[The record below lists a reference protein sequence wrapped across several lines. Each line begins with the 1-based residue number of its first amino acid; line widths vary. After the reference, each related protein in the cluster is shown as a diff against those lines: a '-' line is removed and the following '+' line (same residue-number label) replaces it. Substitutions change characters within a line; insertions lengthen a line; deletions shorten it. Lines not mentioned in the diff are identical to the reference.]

1 MDPEVLEK
9 LVVQNESKIVFFIF
23 DGLGGLAMPGKGGT
37 ELQVARKPNL
47 DRLARDSICGLLDPI
62 HPGIS
67 PGSGPAHFAL
77 FGYDPIRC
85 NIGRGVL
92 SAAGVE
98 FDLTDRD
105 LAARA
110 NFCTLDGKG
119 IITDRR
125 AGRIPTEEA
134 ARLCEK
140 VKKSVRM
147 PAGCELFLMPEKE
160 YRAVFV
166 LRGDDLSEAIADTDP
181 QRTGAPPLDP
191 EPTASEGNRTAARL
205 KEILDQIRGILSD
218 EQRAN
223 MMLLRGFAKYRRYPS
238 MQERFGLRSLAI
250 ANYPMY
256 RGIARLLGMDLHP
269 VTPDV
274 FSQVEA
280 LERRFGDYDFFFLHV
295 KYADSRGEDGDFDGK
310 VRVFEEVDPLIARVR
325 ALKPDVLV
333 VTGDHST
340 PSLLKS
346 HSWHPVPVML
356 HAPSARVDRVEAFDE
371 LSCIGGGLGR
381 QPAVNLMGLAL
392 AHAGRLV
399 KFGA

>member
-1 MDPEVLEK
+1 MDASILEQ
-9 LVVQNESKIVFFIF
+9 LVVENESKIVFLIF
-23 DGLGGLAMPGKGGT
+23 DGLGGLAMPGKAGT

-47 DRLARDSICGLLDPI
+47 NQLAGESICGLLDPI

-98 FDLTDRD
+98 FELTDRD
-105 LAARA
+105 LAARV
-110 NFCTLDGKG
+110 NFCTLDRNG
-119 IITDRR
+119 IISDRR
-125 AGRIPTEEA
+125 AGRISTEVS

-140 VKKSVRM
+140 LAKSIQAPR
-147 PAGCELFLMPEKE
+147 GYELFFMPEKE

-166 LRGDDLSEAIADTDP
+166 LRGEGLSEAISDTDP
-181 QRTGAPPLDP
+181 QKTGAPPLDP
-191 EPTASEGNRTAARL
+191 VATSAEGKRAAGL
-205 KEILDQIRGILSD
+205 VKNLLDQARKILAD
-218 EQRAN
+218 EHPAN
-223 MMLLRGFAKYRRYPS
+223 MMLMRGFAKHRRYPS
-238 MQERFGLRSLAI
+238 LLERFKLRSLAV

-256 RGIARLLGMDLHP
+256 RGIAKLLGMDLHP

-274 FSQVEA
+274 PSQIDA
-280 LERRFGDYDFFFLHV
+280 LSKNFASYDFFFVHI

-310 VRVFEEVDPLIARVR
+310 VKVFEAVDPLIPRIR

-346 HSWHPVPVML
+346 HSWHPLPVL
-356 HAPSARVDRVEAFDE
+356 LNAKSARVDRVEEFDE
-371 LSCIGGGLGR
+371 ISCTAGGLGR

-392 AHAGRLV
+392 AHAGRLA